1 MTAYLFLADG
11 FEEVEALTTADILIR
26 AGVDV
31 KLVKV
36 MTDINKAINSPIA
49 SVIND
54 EKNTYK
60 INADNGNQGSGCR
73 SVRGSHNIRIKPD
86 LTLGLDTEVSDLM
99 DGDCIILPGGMPGTK
114 NLAASADIIKLI
126 KAYNEAGKVVAA
138 ICAAPSVLGEN
149 GLLKGKKATCFPGF
163 EDKLEGA
170 TVVNTGA
177 VIDGNIVTGKS
188 MGSAVTFG
196 LAVTE
201 ALLGKDA
208 AIKVEASIYRG

>member
-1 MTAYLFLADG
+1 MKG
-11 FEEVEALTTADILIR
+11 
-26 AGVDV
+26 GVDG

-36 MTDINKAINSPIA
+36 LTDINNPSSCK
-49 SVIND
+49 
-54 EKNTYK
+54 
-60 INADNGNQGSGCR
+60 

-86 LTLGLDTEVSDLM
+86 LILGLDVTASDLM
-99 DGDCIILPGGMPGTK
+99 DGDCVILPGGMPGTK
-114 NLAASADIIKLI
+114 NLAASADVIKLI

-149 GLLKGKKATCFPGF
+149 GLLKDKKATCFPGF

-208 AIKVEASIYRG
+208 AAKVETSIYRG

>member
-36 MTDINKAINSPIA
+36 LTDINNP
-49 SVIND
+49 
-54 EKNTYK
+54 
-60 INADNGNQGSGCR
+60 SGCK

-86 LTLGLDTEVSDLM
+86 LTLGLDVTASDLM
-99 DGDCIILPGGMPGTK
+99 DGDCVILPGGMPGTK
-114 NLAASADIIKLI
+114 NLAASADVIRLI

-201 ALLGKDA
+201 ALLGKDVA
-208 AIKVEASIYRG
+208 AKVEASIYRG

>member
-36 MTDINKAINSPIA
+36 LTNINS
-49 SVIND
+49 
-54 EKNTYK
+54 EKNSSVTSGNTDNTS
-60 INADNGNQGSGCR
+60 IENGNHGGCK

-86 LTLGLDTEVSDLM
+86 LTLGLDVTASDLM
-99 DGDCIILPGGMPGTK
+99 DGDCVILPGGMPGTK
-114 NLAASADIIKLI
+114 NLAASSDVIRLI
-126 KAYNEAGKVVAA
+126 KAYNEACKVVAA

-149 GLLKGKKATCFPGF
+149 DLLKGKKATCFPGF

-170 TVVNTGA
+170 TIVNTGA

-201 ALLGKDA
+201 ALLGKDVA
-208 AIKVEASIYRG
+208 AKVETSIYRG